1 MKFEKTIIVFFI
13 LIFLTG
19 CTTKSPAENVQMPEN
34 IPAENELIDKTEFKN
49 FLIVAVNS
57 NFVNEEGAAPRN
69 QEKYLEISAQR
80 ISARMI
86 MKGIAENN
94 KEIIEKGIKAIEYGF
109 EKQNED
115 GSFDYADEV
124 IEMGA
129 IEADFFE
136 AGAFFM
142 QSVGQSYFLIKE
154 SEYSAEFL
162 PRFELLKT
170 KMRKTMDWLYFGK
183 EILFKKAENAPNR
196 LMFDGLAFKL
206 NGKILEEKK
215 YETLG
220 DEFVNSTLEKQR
232 EDGSFIEH
240 NGYDSSYQGVTNLKL
255 QQYLIYSKNKELN
268 EQIWAG
274 VLKGIV
280 WEKTKIKNSG
290 EISSNGNSRTGN
302 CQEMFAE
309 KCKEINYSDVAMSFV
324 YYGLISNDSESLKIA
339 EKITEYATQ
348 NS

>member
-183 EILFKKAENAPNR
+183 EILFKKAEMHQTDSC
-196 LMFDGLAFKL
+196 LMDLHSNLTEKFLKKKNMKL
-206 NGKILEEKK
+206 
-215 YETLG
+215 LG
-220 DEFVNSTLEKQR
+220 
-232 EDGSFIEH
+232 
-240 NGYDSSYQGVTNLKL
+240 
-255 QQYLIYSKNKELN
+255 
-268 EQIWAG
+268 
-274 VLKGIV
+274 
-280 WEKTKIKNSG
+280 
-290 EISSNGNSRTGN
+290 
-302 CQEMFAE
+302 
-309 KCKEINYSDVAMSFV
+309 MS
-324 YYGLISNDSESLKIA
+324 L
-339 EKITEYATQ
+339 
-348 NS
+348 